1 MSTPRKPI
9 LFKRAAVVV
18 AAGVLA
24 ASVFS
29 ATASPGWVAM
39 AYPSSAAQVE
49 HISQSSLSLPGGN
62 TQVNITPSGNGVSK
76 MELGNLD
83 IVFEIQPSRIT
94 PELAMVPDLLSAESV
109 ETDLRHAAL
118 VSVHQ
123 VFAPLTVSDLKSA
136 PEEVANR
143 IRDSIQQKLDNGY
156 NGRSPYVIKQV
167 TLQDACAVKFG
178 MVSPS
183 CTTSFVSSDA
193 VLKTPQAVA
202 SVRKKM

>member
-1 MSTPRKPI
+1 MSTPRKPTF
-9 LFKRAAVVV
+9 FKRAAVVV

-29 ATASPGWVAM
+29 ATASPGWVTM
-39 AYPSSAAQVE
+39 AYPLAASQME

-83 IVFEIQPSRIT
+83 IVFEIQPKRIS
-94 PELAMVPDLLSAESV
+94 PELAMVPDLLSTESV

-123 VFAPLTVSDLKSA
+123 VFAPLTVSDLKNA
-136 PEEVANR
+136 PDEVANR
-143 IRDSIQQKLDNGY
+143 IRDAIQQKLDNGY
-156 NGRSPYVIKQV
+156 NGQSPYVIKQV

-183 CTTSFVSSDA
+183 CTTSFVSTQPTVDVSQ
-193 VLKTPQAVA
+193 VVA